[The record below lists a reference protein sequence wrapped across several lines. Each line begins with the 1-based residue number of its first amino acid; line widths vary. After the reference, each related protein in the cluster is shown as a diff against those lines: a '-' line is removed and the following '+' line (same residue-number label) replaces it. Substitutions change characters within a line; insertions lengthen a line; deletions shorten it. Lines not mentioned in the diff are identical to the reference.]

1 MFRALQFVRR
11 HARRHLRR
19 LSRDEDGAMLII
31 IALMMTMLMGLLGV
45 GIEVGSWYM
54 TRRTLQTAADAAA
67 IAGALEHARG
77 NPGGIVSAA
86 EKEAARNGV
95 SQPDGDSV
103 VVHSPPTSGTLAG
116 RSDAVEAIVT
126 RQQPPLFAAVLQSGP
141 VTIST
146 RAVALLNDAGR
157 ACVLALDG
165 ARNSAVRARGNPNI
179 QMAGCMIAANSNAV
193 SAIDMAGNVSVN
205 ALSLWTAGD
214 IAVSGNV
221 SLQLA
226 KPATTHTWPLLDP
239 YANVGVPPL
248 PTCSNPKARKINKT
262 QVLPK
267 GTYCGGIEVS
277 GNTHL
282 KLEPGEYYLDQGGLA
297 IHGNI
302 TIDCPTCGAD
312 GVTIVFTSTG
322 SSSLIGSLKVSG
334 NLTMT
339 LQARSGAGV
348 PFPGIVFYQDR
359 RAPSGTNTINGN
371 SSMNITGALYF
382 PAQEVEWAG
391 NNSTTGAGC
400 VQIVALA
407 VTFTGNAALGNDTCA
422 AIGAAPIATT
432 AARLGE

>member
-1 MFRALQFVRR
+1 MLQALPSAMKR
-11 HARRHLRR
+11 HAQRLRH
-19 LSRDEDGAMLII
+19 DEDGAMIVI
-31 IALMMTMLMGLLGV
+31 MALMLTLLMALMGL

-54 TRRTLQTAADAAA
+54 ARRTLQTAADAAA
-67 IAGALEHARG
+67 IAGALEGARG
-77 NPGGIVSAA
+77 NPGGIVFAA
-86 EKEAARNGV
+86 EKEAARNGL
-95 SQPDGDSV
+95 QPMDGDSV
-103 VVHSPPTSGTLAG
+103 VVHNPPTSGTLAG

-126 RQQPPLFAAVLQSGP
+126 RYQPPLFAGILQSGP
-141 VTIST
+141 VTISA
-146 RAVALLNDAGR
+146 RAVAMLNDAGR

-165 ARNSAVRARGNPNI
+165 TRDSAVRARGNPDV
-179 QMAGCMIAANSNAV
+179 QMSGCMIAANSNAA

-214 IAVSGNV
+214 IALSGNV
-221 SLQLA
+221 RLQLA
-226 KPATTHTWPLLDP
+226 QPATTHTWPLLDP
-239 YANVGVPPL
+239 YAGVGVPPL
-248 PTCSNPKARKINKT
+248 PTCSNPKATKVNKT

-267 GTYCGGIEVS
+267 GVYCGGIDVS

-282 KLEPGEYYLDQGGLA
+282 KLEPGEYYLDQGGLT
-297 IHGNI
+297 ISGN
-302 TIDCPTCGAD
+302 TSIDCPTCGSD
-312 GVTIVFTSTG
+312 GVTIVFTSTR
-322 SSSLIGSLKVSG
+322 SSSLIGGLKVSG

-339 LQARSGAGV
+339 LRARGGAGV

-371 SSMNITGALYF
+371 STMNITGALYF

-391 NNSTTGAGC
+391 NNSTAGAGC

-432 AARLGE
+432 AARLSE